1 MVVDEQNELLRYIA
15 GSVIKSLVSQG
26 ASAQLFWPANIEHA
40 THGAFFESEAQSS
53 QWLELFENH
62 LDEIDTQTRAH
73 GQ

>member
-26 ASAQLFWPANIEHA
+26 ASAQLFWPAIEHA